1 MIRWL
6 KSSPW
11 GWPLT
16 VFLVLIFVVI
26 AGVVLSLL
34 FSGCASAQPRGEQ
47 GGSTNSVLY
56 QENITLDDGRTIPC
70 IIYNRTALQCD
81 FTEGSFE

>member
-6 KSSPW
+6 KESPW

-16 VFLVLIFVVI
+16 TFVVLIIVVI
-26 AGVVLSLL
+26 TGVILALL
-34 FSGCASAQPRGEQ
+34 FSGCASGTRGEQ
-47 GGSTNSVLY
+47 GGSTTTSLR

-70 IIYNRTALQCD
+70 IIYSGTAMVCD
-81 FTEGSFE
+81 FTERALQ